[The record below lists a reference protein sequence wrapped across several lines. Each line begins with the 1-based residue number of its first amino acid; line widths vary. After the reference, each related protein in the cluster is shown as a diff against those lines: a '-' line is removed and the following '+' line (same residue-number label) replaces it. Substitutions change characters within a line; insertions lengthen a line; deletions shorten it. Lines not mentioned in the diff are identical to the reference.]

1 MPNRSAHRGIL
12 VGADGSAS
20 AKVALRWAARE
31 AVMRNVAL
39 TIVHMLLHTFG
50 GLVRMG
56 VHADRAGP
64 TPRQKG
70 QQIIHDATRIV
81 QVATK
86 DSGRLQTNTEMLF
99 RPGRSHPRLS

>member
-1 MPNRSAHRGIL
+1 
-12 VGADGSAS
+12 
-20 AKVALRWAARE
+20 
-31 AVMRNVAL
+31 
-39 TIVHMLLHTFG
+39 
-50 GLVRMG
+50 MG

-81 QVATK
+81 QDATK